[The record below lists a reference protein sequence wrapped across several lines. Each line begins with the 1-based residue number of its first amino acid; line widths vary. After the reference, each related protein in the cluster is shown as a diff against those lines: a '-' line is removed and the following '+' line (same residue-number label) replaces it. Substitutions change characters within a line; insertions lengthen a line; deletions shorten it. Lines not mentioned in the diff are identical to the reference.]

1 MFPARYIAPNF
12 FTSLNFLLGVAAICW
27 PAGLFGATSSYSDP
41 HYNPHFIYAMGANF
55 ICYCVLLD
63 KLDGFAARLCHAS
76 SAFGAQFDSLADLV
90 AFGLAPAFLWLFAY
104 RGLAPDFYAQNFVLV
119 FAVGAVYV
127 LCAAMRL
134 AKYNAMDSDSYPDY
148 FSGMPSTFAGA
159 FNAVLL
165 LLVSEHQFFERHA
178 DLLWIPLALQLLSG
192 VLMVCPL
199 FLSKLKIRKNKLI
212 NAFQLVN
219 IVLVYV
225 VVFATVWP
233 SWRAAYLMAIIA
245 LYFFV
250 GFAYGLVNRKK
261 IVAGQK
267 EMAGAGK

>member
-1 MFPARYIAPNF
+1 MLPIRYIVPNF
-12 FTSLNFLLGVAAICW
+12 FTSLNFLLGVAAIGF
-27 PAGLFGATSSYSDP
+27 PAGLFGVYDWP
-41 HYNPHFIYAMGANF
+41 YQDRHFIYAMGANL

-63 KLDGFAARLCHAS
+63 KLDGFAARLCNAS

-90 AFGLAPAFLWLFAY
+90 AFGLAPTFMWFFAY
-104 RGLAPDFYAQNFVLV
+104 RDLAGVFYMENAVPIV
-119 FAVGAVYV
+119 AVGAVYV

-134 AKYNAMDSDSYPDY
+134 AKYNAMDSDYYHDY

-165 LLVSEHQFFERHA
+165 LLLSENRFFERHS
-178 DLLWIPLALQLLSG
+178 DLLWVPLALQLVSG

-199 FLSKLKIRKNKLI
+199 FLSKLKVRKSKFI
-212 NAFQLVN
+212 NAFQLAN

-233 SWRAAYLMAIIA
+233 AWRAEYLMTIIA
-245 LYFFV
+245 IYFFV
-250 GFAYGLVNRKK
+250 GFTYGLVNRSK
-261 IVAGQK
+261 IISGQK
-267 EMAGAGK
+267 EIAGSGH